1 VVPIAVEDKMR
12 FEGLGRNPSPL
23 EFGGGEVKRK
33 KHEKGTKNEC
43 KEPPMNPGDF
53 P

>member
-12 FEGLGRNPSPL
+12 IKGFGRGPTPL
-23 EFGGGEVKRK
+23 EFGGGEVKGK
-33 KHEKGTKNEC
+33 KRERETK
-43 KEPPMNPGDF
+43 MRARNPLRNPKDL